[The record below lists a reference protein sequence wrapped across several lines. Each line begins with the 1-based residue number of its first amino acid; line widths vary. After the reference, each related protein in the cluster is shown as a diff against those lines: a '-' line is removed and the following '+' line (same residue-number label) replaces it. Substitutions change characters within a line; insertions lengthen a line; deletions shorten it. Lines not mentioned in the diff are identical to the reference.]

1 MKLVVLC
8 GGSGTRLW
16 PISRTSHPKQ
26 FAKIFNKKSL
36 YELTLERNKKFFDG
50 FIIVVNEVQLKLCKE
65 QLPKDIR
72 DKTQF
77 IIEPVA
83 RNTAPAISLAAY
95 AADGDDIMVVPSDHL
110 IEDLDLYEKSI
121 LAAKELASNQ
131 QLVTF
136 GLKPLY
142 PETGF
147 GYIEA
152 NGQKV
157 SSFKEKPDFET
168 AKKYVESGNF
178 YWNSG
183 MFYFNS
189 SFYLEELNKLQP
201 DIAKFSQTAFQAAKQ
216 KDATYYIQK
225 SDMENIP
232 KDSID
237 YAIMEKS
244 QNVGVIAAE
253 YHWKDLG
260 SFDSL
265 ADVLPK
271 DDSNN
276 TKDENYLGYQSKN
289 NLIISDKKI
298 ICTFG
303 VEDLIVVDTEDAL
316 LIGRKGQSQ
325 DVKKLLESV
334 KATKPEL
341 LE

>member
-325 DVKKLLESV
+325 DVKKLLELV